1 MHIRQARVEDAAAIA
16 KVHVDA
22 WRTTYPGIV
31 PADYLVSLSYEHHQE
46 KWRNGLTVPEFG
58 EFTYVAESD
67 RREIVGFAT
76 GGPERSGK
84 LDYRG
89 ELHAIYLA
97 AGHRRRGIGR
107 SLVRTVAER
116 LVELQFDSIMVWVLA
131 DNPSRAFYEALG
143 GEKFFETVVE
153 IGGARM
159 IEVAYGW
166 KPIGKLIE
174 RTQKSTRM

>member
-1 MHIRQARVEDAAAIA
+1 MHIRQARIEDAAAIA

-31 PADYLVSLSYEHHQE
+31 PADYLASLSYNERE
-46 KWRNGLTVPEFG
+46 KEWRNGLTAPECG
-58 EFTYVAESD
+58 AFTHVVEDD
-67 RREIVGFAT
+67 RHEIVGFAT

-84 LDYRG
+84 LKYPG

-97 AGHRRRGIGR
+97 AGHRRRGTGR
-107 SLVRTVAER
+107 RLVRSVAER
-116 LVELQFDSIMVWVLA
+116 LLQLKYNSIMVWVLA

-143 GEKFFETVVE
+143 GEKFFETEVE

-166 KPIGKLIE
+166 KDIRRLIDRTRE
-174 RTQKSTRM
+174 RCPS